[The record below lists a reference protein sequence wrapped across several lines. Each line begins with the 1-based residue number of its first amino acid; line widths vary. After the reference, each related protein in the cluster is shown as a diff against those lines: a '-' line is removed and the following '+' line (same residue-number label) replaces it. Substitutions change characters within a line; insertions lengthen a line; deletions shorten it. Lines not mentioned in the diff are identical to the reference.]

1 MLNELKL
8 MNNSGLF
15 DLTGRVAII
24 TGGAG
29 LLGAEHAIALHSH
42 GAKVILAD
50 YNEDKCKEAAQALA
64 KEGIATTA
72 KYCDVTQKESWEKLL
87 TDVIDAF
94 GRVDI
99 LVNNAGFTN
108 QSKSANFDASF
119 EDFPLEDWNAIM
131 NVNLT
136 GTFLG
141 CQVVGKH
148 MVSKGKGSIVNIA
161 SLYGVVSP
169 NHKIYP
175 GTGISQPV
183 AYSVSKHGVVALT
196 KYLATL
202 WAEKGVRVNAL
213 TPGGIFNNHQGLFF
227 ERFKQ
232 LNPIGRMSDKTEL
245 RGGIVYLASDA
256 SSHVVGHNLIID
268 GGWTAW

>member
-1 MLNELKL
+1 MNEL
-8 MNNSGLF
+8 NLF
-15 DLTGRVAII
+15 DLSGRIAIV

-29 LLGAEHAIALHSH
+29 LLAAEHAIALHAH
-42 GAKVILAD
+42 GATVVLAD
-50 YNEDKCKEAAQALA
+50 FNEEKCKLAAEALVKDGVKA
-64 KEGIATTA
+64 TA
-72 KYCDVTQKESWEKLL
+72 KFCDVTKKESWETLL
-87 TDVIDAF
+87 NEVVSEF
-94 GRVDI
+94 GKVDI
-99 LVNNAGFTN
+99 LINNAGFTN

-119 EDFPLEDWNAIM
+119 ENFPLEDWNAIM

-136 GTFLG
+136 GAFLG
-141 CQVVGKH
+141 CQVVGKQ
-148 MVSKGKGSIVNIA
+148 MLQAAKGSIINIA

-202 WAEKGVRVNAL
+202 WAEKGVRVNSL
-213 TPGGIFNNHQGLFF
+213 TPGGIFNGHEGLFL

-245 RGGIVYLASDA
+245 RGGIVFLASDA

>member
-1 MLNELKL
+1 
-8 MNNSGLF
+8 MNNNSISPLF
-15 DLTGRVAII
+15 DLSGKVALV

-29 LLGAEHAIALHSH
+29 LLASEHAIALADH
-42 GAKVILAD
+42 GAIVILAD
-50 YNEDKCKEAAQALA
+50 KNLEKCNQAVHELASKGYNKI
-64 KEGIATTA
+64 EGLEL
-72 KYCDVTQKESWEKLL
+72 DVTSKDSWEMVKNHLIDRYGKI
-87 TDVIDAF
+87 DVLI
-94 GRVDI
+94 
-99 LVNNAGFTN
+99 NNAGYTN
-108 QSKSANFDASF
+108 QSKSKNFDAGF
-119 EDFPLEDWNAIM
+119 EDFPLEDWTNIM

-136 GTFLG
+136 GCFLG
-141 CQVVGKH
+141 CQVIGKQ
-148 MVSKGKGSIVNIA
+148 MLNQSKGAIINIA

-183 AYSVSKHGVVALT
+183 AYSVSKHGVVSLT

-213 TPGGIFNNHQGLFF
+213 TPGGIWNGHSGLFL
-227 ERFKQ
+227 ERFQQ

-256 SSHVVGHNLIID
+256 SSHVIGHNLIID

>member
-1 MLNELKL
+1 
-8 MNNSGLF
+8 MNGINLF
-15 DLTGRVAII
+15 DLSGKVAIV

-29 LLGAEHAIALHSH
+29 LLASEHAIALTEH
-42 GAKVILAD
+42 GARVVLAD
-50 YNEDKCKEAAQALA
+50 FNIEKCEEAARKLA
-64 KEGIATTA
+64 DDGLQVVA
-72 KYCDVTQKESWEKLL
+72 KYCDVTKKESWQSLL
-87 TDVIDAF
+87 DETILEY
-94 GRVDI
+94 GSVDI

-108 QSKSANFDASF
+108 QSKSANFDATF
-119 EDFPLEDWNAIM
+119 ENFPLEDWNAIM

-148 MVSKGKGSIVNIA
+148 MVDNGKGAIINIA

-202 WAEKGVRVNAL
+202 WAEKGVRVNSL
-213 TPGGIFNNHQGLFF
+213 TPGGIFNGHQGLFL
-227 ERFKQ
+227 ERFQQ

>member
-1 MLNELKL
+1 MQ
-8 MNNSGLF
+8 NNLF
-15 DLTGRVAII
+15 DLTNKVAII

-29 LLGAEHAIALHSH
+29 LLGSEHAIALASQ
-42 GAKVILAD
+42 GARIVMAD
-50 YNEDKCKEAAQALA
+50 FNEEKCNEACNVLKEQQIQATS
-64 KEGIATTA
+64 KF
-72 KYCDVTQKESWEKLL
+72 CDVTKKESWQNLSDE
-87 TDVIDAF
+87 VINEF
-94 GRVDI
+94 GKIDI
-99 LVNNAGFTN
+99 LINNAGFTN

-119 EDFPLEDWNAIM
+119 ENFPLEDWNAIM

-141 CQVVGKH
+141 CQVIGQK
-148 MVSKGKGSIVNIA
+148 MLEQGKGSIVNIA

-169 NHKIYP
+169 NHNIYP

-183 AYSVSKHGVVALT
+183 AYSVSKHGVVSLT

-202 WAEKGVRVNAL
+202 WASKGVRVNAL
-213 TPGGIFNNHQGLFF
+213 TPGGIFNGHQGLFL
-227 ERFKQ
+227 ERFKN
-232 LNPIGRMSDKTEL
+232 LNPIGRMSNKNEL
-245 RGGIVYLASDA
+245 RGGIIYLASDA

>member
-1 MLNELKL
+1 MSIN
-8 MNNSGLF
+8 LF
-15 DLTGRVAII
+15 DLTDRVAII

-29 LLGAEHAIALHSH
+29 LLASEHAIALSSY
-42 GAKVILAD
+42 GAKIILAD
-50 YNEDKCKEAAQALA
+50 FNLDKCKDAVAVLQKNGINAQA
-64 KEGIATTA
+64 KF
-72 KYCDVTQKESWEKLL
+72 CDVTKKESWEALL
-87 TDVIDAF
+87 ADVLAAYGKI
-94 GRVDI
+94 DI
-99 LVNNAGFTN
+99 LINNAGFTN

-119 EDFPLEDWNAIM
+119 ENFPLEDWHAIM

-141 CQVVGKH
+141 CQTIGKQ
-148 MVSKGKGSIVNIA
+148 MLLQGKGSIINIA

-169 NHKIYP
+169 NHNIYP

-183 AYSVSKHGVVALT
+183 AYSVSKHGVVSLT
-196 KYLATL
+196 KYIATL
-202 WAEKGVRVNAL
+202 WASKGVRVNAL
-213 TPGGIFNNHQGLFF
+213 TPGGIFNGHQGLFL

-232 LNPIGRMSDKTEL
+232 LNPIGRMSEKEEL

>member
-1 MLNELKL
+1 
-8 MNNSGLF
+8 MNNLF
-15 DLTGRVAII
+15 DLTNRIAIV

-29 LLGAEHAIALHSH
+29 LLASQHAIALCQH

-50 YNEDKCKEAAQALA
+50 FNVEKCQAAVDELKKDGLQVQAA
-64 KEGIATTA
+64 F
-72 KYCDVTQKESWEKLL
+72 CDVTKKESWEALL
-87 TDVIDAF
+87 QTIMQDH
-94 GRVDI
+94 GKVDI
-99 LVNNAGFTN
+99 LINNAGFTN

-119 EDFPLEDWNAIM
+119 ENFPLEDWNAIM

-136 GTFLG
+136 GCFLG
-141 CQVVGKH
+141 CQIIGKQ
-148 MVSKGKGSIVNIA
+148 MLTQGKGAIVNIA

-169 NHKIYP
+169 NHNIYP

-196 KYLATL
+196 KYVATL
-202 WAEKGVRVNAL
+202 WASKGVRVNSL
-213 TPGGIFNNHQGLFF
+213 TPGGIFNGHEGLFL

-232 LNPIGRMSDKTEL
+232 LNPIGRMSEKEEL
-245 RGGIVYLASDA
+245 RGGIVYLSSDA

>member
-1 MLNELKL
+1 MQN
-8 MNNSGLF
+8 LF
-15 DLTGRVAII
+15 NLTGKVAII

-29 LLGAEHAIALHSH
+29 LLASEHAIALAEY
-42 GAKVILAD
+42 GAEVILAD
-50 YNEDKCKEAAQALA
+50 YNQTKCDEAVAILKTQ
-64 KEGIATTA
+64 GINASS
-72 KYCDVTQKESWEKLL
+72 KFCDVTKKESWEALL
-87 TDVIDAF
+87 ADVVSEF
-94 GRVDI
+94 GKVDI
-99 LVNNAGFTN
+99 LINNAGFTN

-119 EDFPLEDWNAIM
+119 ENFPLEDWNAIM

-141 CQVVGKH
+141 CQVIGKQ
-148 MVSKGKGSIVNIA
+148 MLQQGKGAIVNIA

-169 NHKIYP
+169 NHNIYP

-183 AYSVSKHGVVALT
+183 AYSVSKHGVVSLT

-202 WAEKGVRVNAL
+202 WASKGVRVNAL
-213 TPGGIFNNHQGLFF
+213 TPGGIYNNHEGLFL

>member
-1 MLNELKL
+1 
-8 MNNSGLF
+8 MNPPNLF
-15 DLTGRVAII
+15 DLTGKIAIV
-24 TGGAG
+24 TGGGG
-29 LLGAEHAIALHSH
+29 LLATEHAIALSAH
-42 GAKVILAD
+42 GATVVLAD
-50 YNEDKCKEAAQALA
+50 FNINKCKEAVDALG
-64 KEGIATTA
+64 KEYIVATA
-72 KYCDVTQKESWEKLL
+72 KFCDVTKKESWETLL
-87 TDVIDAF
+87 TDVVNEF

-119 EDFPLEDWNAIM
+119 ENFPLEDWNAIM

-136 GTFLG
+136 GAFLG
-141 CQVVGKH
+141 CQVIGKH
-148 MVSKGKGSIVNIA
+148 MLQNQKGSIINIA

-169 NHKIYP
+169 NHKMYP

-213 TPGGIFNNHQGLFF
+213 TPGGIFNGHNGLFL
-227 ERFKQ
+227 ERFQQ

-256 SSHVVGHNLIID
+256 SSHVIGHNLIID

>member
-1 MLNELKL
+1 MNQLN
-8 MNNSGLF
+8 LF
-15 DLTGRVAII
+15 DLSGKIAIV
-24 TGGAG
+24 TGGGG
-29 LLGAEHAIALHSH
+29 LLASEHAIALSEY

-50 YNEDKCKEAAQALA
+50 FNEEKCIAAVDIL
-64 KEGIATTA
+64 KSNGIAAFA
-72 KYCDVTQKESWEKLL
+72 KVCDVTSKDNWEKLL
-87 TDVIDAF
+87 DDVKQEF
-94 GRVDI
+94 GKVDI
-99 LVNNAGFTN
+99 LINNAGFTN

-119 EDFPLEDWNAIM
+119 ENFPLEDWNAIM

-148 MVSKGKGSIVNIA
+148 MLENGKGSIINIA

-183 AYSVSKHGVVALT
+183 AYSVSKHGVVSLT

-202 WAEKGVRVNAL
+202 WAEKGVRVNSL
-213 TPGGIFNNHQGLFF
+213 TPGGIFNGHEGLFL

>member
-1 MLNELKL
+1 M
-8 MNNSGLF
+8 STPLF
-15 DLTGRVAII
+15 DLSGRVAII

-29 LLGAEHAIALHSH
+29 LLASEHALALSEF
-42 GAKVILAD
+42 GATIVLAD
-50 YNEDKCKEAAQALA
+50 FNEEKCKAAVDELQKQQVKAVA
-64 KEGIATTA
+64 AF
-72 KYCDVTQKESWEKLL
+72 CDVTKKESWEKLL
-87 TDVIDAF
+87 ADVLSEF
-94 GRVDI
+94 GKVDI
-99 LVNNAGFTN
+99 LINNAGFTN

-119 EDFPLEDWNAIM
+119 ENFPLEDWNAIM

-136 GTFLG
+136 GAFLG
-141 CQVVGKH
+141 CQIIGKQ
-148 MVSKGKGSIVNIA
+148 MLLQGKGSIINIA

-169 NHKIYP
+169 NHNIYP

-183 AYSVSKHGVVALT
+183 AYSVSKHGVVSLT
-196 KYLATL
+196 KYVATL
-202 WAEKGVRVNAL
+202 WASKGVRVNAL
-213 TPGGIFNNHQGLFF
+213 TPGGIFNDHKGLFL

>member
-1 MLNELKL
+1 MTSEK
-8 MNNSGLF
+8 STLF
-15 DLTGRVAII
+15 DLTGKVAIV
-24 TGGAG
+24 TGGGG
-29 LLGAEHAIALHSH
+29 LLGAEHAIALMDQ
-42 GAKVILAD
+42 GAKVVLAD
-50 YNEDKCKEAAQALA
+50 KNTEACEKAV
-64 KEGIATTA
+64 GILNDNGYKNVSAAT
-72 KYCDVTQKESWEKLL
+72 CDVTSKESWEQLL
-87 TDVIDAF
+87 ELTVTGL

-99 LVNNAGFTN
+99 LINNAGFTN
-108 QSKSANFDASF
+108 QSKSKNYDATF
-119 EDFPLEDWNAIM
+119 ENFPLEDWNNIM

-148 MVSKGKGSIVNIA
+148 LLEQGKGSIINIA

-183 AYSVSKHGVVALT
+183 AYSVSKHGVVSLT

-202 WAEKGVRVNAL
+202 WAEKGVRVNSL
-213 TPGGIFNNHQGLFF
+213 TPGGIFNGHQGLFL
-227 ERFKQ
+227 ERFQQ

-256 SSHVVGHNLIID
+256 SSHVVGHNLVID

>member
-1 MLNELKL
+1 MNDLN
-8 MNNSGLF
+8 LF

-24 TGGAG
+24 TGGGG
-29 LLGAEHAIALHSH
+29 LLASEHAIALAAH
-42 GAKVILAD
+42 GATVILAD
-50 YNEDKCKEAAQALA
+50 FNLERCVATVETLV
-64 KEGIATTA
+64 KEGINASA
-72 KYCDVTQKESWEKLL
+72 KYCDVTKKDSWETLL
-87 TDVIDAF
+87 NDVVTEH
-94 GRVDI
+94 GKVDI
-99 LVNNAGFTN
+99 LINNAGFTN

-119 EDFPLEDWNAIM
+119 ENFPLEDWNAIM

-136 GTFLG
+136 GAFLG

-148 MVSKGKGSIVNIA
+148 MLQNGKGSIINIA

-169 NHKIYP
+169 NHKMYP

-196 KYLATL
+196 KYISTL
-202 WAEKGVRVNAL
+202 WAEKGVRVNSL
-213 TPGGIFNNHQGLFF
+213 TPGGIFNGHEGLFL

-245 RGGIVYLASDA
+245 RGGIVFLASDA
-256 SSHVVGHNLIID
+256 SSHMIGHNLVID

>member
-1 MLNELKL
+1 MNEI
-8 MNNSGLF
+8 NLF
-15 DLTGRVAII
+15 DLSGKVAVI
-24 TGGAG
+24 TGGGG
-29 LLGAEHAIALHSH
+29 LLASEHAIALHAH
-42 GAKVILAD
+42 GAKVVLAD
-50 YNEDKCKEAAQALA
+50 FNLDKCAEAVEKLLLDGVQAQAMF
-64 KEGIATTA
+64 
-72 KYCDVTQKESWEKLL
+72 CDVTKKDSWQQLL
-87 TDVIDAF
+87 ENVIKAH
-94 GRVDI
+94 GKVDI

-119 EDFPLEDWNAIM
+119 ENFPLEDWNAIM
-131 NVNLT
+131 DVNLT
-136 GTFLG
+136 GCFLG
-141 CQVVGKH
+141 CQVIGSH
-148 MVSKGKGSIVNIA
+148 MLANGKGAIINIA

-202 WAEKGVRVNAL
+202 WAEKGVRVNSL
-213 TPGGIFNNHQGLFF
+213 TPGGIFNGHDGLFL

-245 RGGIVYLASDA
+245 RGGIVFLASDA
-256 SSHVVGHNLIID
+256 SSHVVGHNLVID

>member
-1 MLNELKL
+1 MITN
-8 MNNSGLF
+8 LF
-15 DLTGRVAII
+15 DLSGRVAIV
-24 TGGAG
+24 TGGGG
-29 LLGAEHAIALHSH
+29 LLASEHAIALHEH
-42 GAKVILAD
+42 GATVVLAD
-50 YNEDKCKEAAQALA
+50 FNEEKCKLA
-64 KEGIATTA
+64 VEKLRENGVNATA
-72 KYCDVTQKESWEKLL
+72 KFCDVTKKDSWENLL
-87 TDVIDAF
+87 HDVAVAF
-94 GRVDI
+94 GKVDI
-99 LVNNAGFTN
+99 LINNAGFTN

-119 EDFPLEDWNAIM
+119 ENFPLEDWNAIM

-136 GTFLG
+136 GAFLG
-141 CQVVGKH
+141 CQVIGKH
-148 MVSKGKGSIVNIA
+148 MLKNSKGSIINIA

-196 KYLATL
+196 RYLATL

-213 TPGGIFNNHQGLFF
+213 TPGGIFNGHQGLFL
-227 ERFKQ
+227 ERFQQ
-232 LNPIGRMSDKTEL
+232 LNPIGRMSDKSEL

>member
-1 MLNELKL
+1 
-8 MNNSGLF
+8 MNKNLF
-15 DLTGRVAII
+15 DLNNRVALI

-29 LLGAEHAIALHSH
+29 LLATEHAIALADY
-42 GAKVILAD
+42 GAKVYLSDFNIA
-50 YNEDKCKEAAQALA
+50 KCQEAVSKLVEMGINAIALHA
-64 KEGIATTA
+64 
-72 KYCDVTQKESWEKLL
+72 DVTSKQSWQDSLDTIYKN
-87 TDVIDAF
+87 DGKI
-94 GRVDI
+94 DI

-108 QSKSANFDASF
+108 QSKSANFDATF
-119 EDFPLEDWNAIM
+119 ENFPLEDWNSIM

-148 MVSKGKGSIVNIA
+148 MVENGKGSIINIA

-175 GTGISQPV
+175 GTGITQPV
-183 AYSVSKHGVVALT
+183 AYSVSKHGVVSLT

-202 WAEKGVRVNAL
+202 WAEKGVRVNSL
-213 TPGGIFNNHQGLFF
+213 TPGGIFNGHDGLFL

-232 LNPIGRMSDKTEL
+232 LNPIGRMSDKGEL
-245 RGGIVYLASDA
+245 RGGIVFLASDA

>member
-1 MLNELKL
+1 MNEL
-8 MNNSGLF
+8 NLF
-15 DLTGRVAII
+15 DLSGRVTII

-29 LLGAEHAIALHSH
+29 LLASEHAIALHAH

-50 YNEDKCKEAAQALA
+50 FNQEKCTLAVEALA
-64 KEGIATTA
+64 KDGVIASA
-72 KYCDVTQKESWEKLL
+72 KFCDVTKKESWETLL
-87 TDVIDAF
+87 KEVLDEF
-94 GRVDI
+94 GKVDI

-119 EDFPLEDWNAIM
+119 ENFPLEDWNAIM

-136 GTFLG
+136 GSFLG

-148 MVSKGKGSIVNIA
+148 LLENGKGSIINIA

-202 WAEKGVRVNAL
+202 WAEKGVRVNSL
-213 TPGGIFNNHQGLFF
+213 TPGGIFNGHEGLFL

-245 RGGIVYLASDA
+245 RGGIVFLASDA
-256 SSHVVGHNLIID
+256 SSHVVGHNLVID

>member
-1 MLNELKL
+1 
-8 MNNSGLF
+8 MNTPNLF
-15 DLTGRVAII
+15 DLTDKAAIV

-29 LLGAEHAIALHSH
+29 LLASEHAIALAGY
-42 GAKVILAD
+42 GAKVVLAD
-50 YNEDKCKEAAQALA
+50 NNIEKCRDAVSKLDSEYGVKAIA
-64 KEGIATTA
+64 KH
-72 KYCDVTQKESWEKLL
+72 CDVTSKESWQQLAGEVMDEYGK
-87 TDVIDAF
+87 I
-94 GRVDI
+94 DI

-108 QSKSANFDASF
+108 QSKSANFDSSF
-119 EDFPLEDWNAIM
+119 ENFPLEDWNAIM

-136 GTFLG
+136 GVFLG
-141 CQVVGKH
+141 CQVVGAQMLKQQ
-148 MVSKGKGSIVNIA
+148 KGAIINMA

-213 TPGGIFNNHQGLFF
+213 TPGGIFNGHQGLFL
-227 ERFKQ
+227 ERFQQ

-245 RGGIVYLASDA
+245 RGAIVYLASDA
-256 SSHVVGHNLIID
+256 SSHVVGHNLIVD

>member
-1 MLNELKL
+1 MTEIN
-8 MNNSGLF
+8 LF
-15 DLTGRVAII
+15 DLKDRVAIV

-29 LLGAEHAIALHSH
+29 LLATEHAIALSAH
-42 GAKVILAD
+42 GATVVLAD
-50 YNEDKCKEAAQALA
+50 ISIDKCKIAVDALA
-64 KEGIATTA
+64 QDGIVAIA
-72 KYCDVTQKESWEKLL
+72 KHCDVTSKTSWEKLL
-87 TDVIDAF
+87 SEVIDEF
-94 GRVDI
+94 GKVDI
-99 LVNNAGFTN
+99 LINNAGFTN

-119 EDFPLEDWNAIM
+119 ENFPLEDWNAIM

-141 CQVVGKH
+141 CQVIGKH
-148 MVSKGKGSIVNIA
+148 MLENGKGSIINIA

-183 AYSVSKHGVVALT
+183 AYSVSKHGVVSLT

-202 WAEKGVRVNAL
+202 WAEKGVKVNSL
-213 TPGGIFNNHQGLFF
+213 TPGGIFNDHQGLFL

-232 LNPIGRMSDKTEL
+232 MNPIGRMSDKTEL

-256 SSHVVGHNLIID
+256 SNHVIGHNLIID

>member
-1 MLNELKL
+1 
-8 MNNSGLF
+8 MNQPNLF
-15 DLTGRVAII
+15 DLTDRVAIV

-29 LLGAEHAIALHSH
+29 LLASEHAIALNAY

-50 YNEDKCKEAAQALA
+50 FNIEKCQLAAAELQTQNVMVA
-64 KEGIATTA
+64 A
-72 KYCDVTQKESWEKLL
+72 KYCDVTSKDSWQKLL
-87 TDVIDAF
+87 AEVLEDF

-99 LVNNAGFTN
+99 LINNAGFTN
-108 QSKSANFDASF
+108 QSKSANFDAAF
-119 EDFPLEDWNAIM
+119 ENFPLEDWNAIM

-141 CQVVGKH
+141 CQVVGTH
-148 MVSKGKGSIVNIA
+148 MVKNGKGAIVNIA

-213 TPGGIFNNHQGLFF
+213 TPGGIFNGHEGLFL

-232 LNPIGRMSDKTEL
+232 LNPIGRMSDKNEF

-256 SSHVVGHNLIID
+256 SSHMIGHNLIID

>member
-1 MLNELKL
+1 MKP
-8 MNNSGLF
+8 LF
-15 DLTGRVAII
+15 DLSNRIAIV

-29 LLGAEHAIALHSH
+29 LLASEHAIALSEH

-50 YNEDKCKEAAQALA
+50 FNIEKCQLAVESLHHVGVKAQA
-64 KEGIATTA
+64 KF
-72 KYCDVTQKESWEKLL
+72 CDVTKKDSWESLL
-87 TDVIDAF
+87 KEVVDEHSK
-94 GRVDI
+94 VDI

-119 EDFPLEDWNAIM
+119 EHFPLEDWNAIM

-136 GTFLG
+136 GAFLG
-141 CQVVGKH
+141 CQVIGKH
-148 MVSKGKGSIVNIA
+148 MLSNAKGSIINIA

-169 NHKIYP
+169 NHNIYP

-196 KYLATL
+196 KYVATL
-202 WAEKGVRVNAL
+202 WASKGVRVNAL
-213 TPGGIFNNHQGLFF
+213 TPGGIFNGHKGLFL
-227 ERFKQ
+227 ERFQQ
-232 LNPIGRMSDKTEL
+232 LNPIGRMSEKEEL
-245 RGGIVYLASDA
+245 RGGIVFLASDA
-256 SSHVVGHNLIID
+256 SSHVIGHNLIID